1 MRIVTVELR
10 RVQIPMKRAFKHALH
25 ERRHTDGV
33 FVALTTD
40 DGVTGWGEILPRSYV
55 TGETIAGVLEEHGP
69 KAARWLLER
78 TFTAMDEVPRAL
90 DVLAGEL
97 GPALATTCGFDLALF
112 DAAGRSFGI
121 PVAEVLG
128 GATRPELPP
137 GVIVGFET
145 KTESL
150 ARYCA
155 ALRLAGKRHV
165 KVKVGLPDDLERLA
179 LVAKVFKQIP
189 LRLDANAAWSVDQ
202 AIDTLRRMRDVA
214 PIASIEQPI
223 DAGNLAGLREIRE
236 RTGIK
241 VMADES
247 VCSLA
252 DAQAL
257 VLERAADIFN
267 VRLGKNGGLRAAQRL
282 VEYAVDHGV
291 EVHLG
296 TMVGE
301 SGVLSQASEI
311 FGRCV
316 GAFECLD
323 GKGQNAFLLE
333 VDILEE
339 SSEHPFGPT
348 AAPGLGFRVSTT
360 RLQDHQVGPIL
371 RFSLT

>member
-40 DGVTGWGEILPRSYV
+40 GGATGWGEILPRSYV
-55 TGETIAGVLEEHGP
+55 TGETIESVLEEHGP
-69 KAARWLLER
+69 KVARWLLEQDIAAVDDLPR
-78 TFTAMDEVPRAL
+78 VLEAMVD
-90 DVLAGEL
+90 EL
-97 GPALATTCGFDLALF
+97 GPALATACGFDLALH
-112 DAAGRSFGI
+112 DATGQAFGI
-121 PVAEVLG
+121 PVADLLG
-128 GATRPELPP
+128 AVVRPELPP
-137 GVIVGFET
+137 GVILGFET
-145 KTESL
+145 KTEAL

-155 ALRLAGKRHV
+155 ALRLSGKRHV

-179 LVAKVFKQIP
+179 LVAKVWKQLP
-189 LRLDANAAWSVDQ
+189 LRLDANAAWTVEQ
-202 AIDTLRRMRDVA
+202 AIEALRKMQEVA

-223 DAGNLAGLREIRE
+223 DPRDLAGLREIRE

-252 DAQAL
+252 DARAL

-267 VRLGKNGGLRAAQRL
+267 VRLGKNGGFRAAQRL
-282 VEYAVDHGV
+282 VDYAVDHGV

-301 SGVLSQASEI
+301 SGILSQASEI

-316 GAFECLD
+316 AGFECLD
-323 GKGQNAFLLE
+323 GKGQNGFLLE

-339 SSEHPFGPT
+339 SSEHPFGPS
-348 AAPGLGFRVSTT
+348 AAPGLGIRVSTT
-360 RLQDHQVGPIL
+360 RLQDHQVGPTL